1 MSAPQRIPLSFP
13 VEVKGEKI
21 EELVMRRK
29 KVGDHLIAGKKSK
42 GDLAVEEVV
51 LISNLC
57 EVDTSV
63 IHKLDSFDY
72 ERVQRVLMLMGSIN
86 VTEIRAAVMT
96 LVGYTGWSL
105 QDCMDLDES
114 DLLDWLKAIPKP
126 GEQ

>member
-1 MSAPQRIPLSFP
+1 MSTSQRIPLSFP
-13 VEVKGEKI
+13 VEVNGEKI

-29 KVGDHLIAGKKSK
+29 KVGDHLIAGRKSK
-42 GDLAVEEVV
+42 GDLGEEEVI

-86 VTEIRAAVMT
+86 VTEVRAAVMT
-96 LVGYTGWSL
+96 LVGFTGWSL
-105 QDCMDLDES
+105 QECMDLDES